1 MSENNEDFYR
11 GDGDPEIGEELRT
24 FFLKLLADPA
34 ALRQYYDRGEK
45 GLVDEETPRGQL
57 IDTQDELR
65 DETKE
70 LLKRGK
76 LKEIEEH
83 ILAIPG
89 SYAKPLHI
97 VWML

>member
-11 GDGDPEIGEELRT
+11 GDGDPEIGEELRA
-24 FFLKLLADPA
+24 FFLKLLADPD
-34 ALRQYYDRGEK
+34 ALRRYYDRGEK
-45 GLVDEETPRGQL
+45 GLLDDETPRSQL
-57 IDTQDELR
+57 IDTENLR

-70 LLKRGK
+70 LLKNGR

-83 ILAIPG
+83 ILSIPG

>member
-11 GDGDPEIGEELRT
+11 GEGNPEIGEELRT
-24 FFLKLLADPA
+24 FFLKLLADPE
-34 ALRQYYDRGEK
+34 ALRRYYDRGER
-45 GLVDEETPRGQL
+45 GLLDDDTPRGML
-57 IDTQDELR
+57 IAEQEMSDEAR
-65 DETKE
+65 E
-70 LLKRGK
+70 LLKNGT

>member
-11 GDGDPEIGEELRT
+11 GDGNPEIGEELRT
-24 FFLKLLADPA
+24 FFLKLLSDPQ

-45 GLVDEETPRGQL
+45 DLLDDDTPRGQL
-57 IDTQDELR
+57 IDSQEMQ
-65 DETKE
+65 DETKR
-70 LLKRGK
+70 LLKNGT

>member
-1 MSENNEDFYR
+1 MSDQNEDFYR
-11 GDGDPEIGEELRT
+11 GDGNPEIGEELRT
-24 FFLKLLADPA
+24 FFLKLLADPE
-34 ALRQYYDRGEK
+34 ALRRYYDRGEP
-45 GLVDEETPRGQL
+45 GQLDDDTPRGQL
-57 IDTQDELR
+57 IDEQHVSA
-65 DETKE
+65 ETRE
-70 LLKRGK
+70 LLKNGK